1 MKKLWIA
8 FVPLLFFCKKS
19 DDPVAVVPTTTFP
32 GGIFSATSSFNAN
45 LSSSEPFSNYESE
58 YKAIRGIGAR
68 GAQTAAPFG
77 SLNPTGT
84 SCDLATISNPYFGLN
99 KLAGYGYET
108 IFLNIP
114 IIAVSNRS
122 MPADIATLNFSDPIV
137 KARFRALID
146 AIKDQINNQV
156 KYISLGNE
164 VDTYF
169 STHTSEWAAYKSLV
183 EDARTYLKSIKP
195 NVIVGVTT
203 TFDSATSKFVSQVKD
218 LNANMDAVMLTYY
231 PISSGFIPREPNTVS
246 GDVVKML
253 DASGGKPLVLQEWG
267 YPSSTSLGSSEAK
280 QAEFIYNSLVELEKQ
295 GVNKFPFVSFF
306 KYRDWNEG
314 HVQAITGQ
322 KSGQAFFEFMS
333 SLGMKKND
341 GSSKAAF
348 VVIQNWIKP

>member
-1 MKKLWIA
+1 MKKFWI
-8 FVPLLFFCKKS
+8 VILPILFFCKKS
-19 DDPVAVVPTTTFP
+19 DDPVSTTPATTFP
-32 GGIFSATSSFNAN
+32 PGNFSATSSFNAN
-45 LSSSEPFSNYESE
+45 LSASEPFSNYESE
-58 YKAIRGIGAR
+58 YKTIRAIGAR
-68 GAQTAAPFG
+68 GAQTAAPWG

-84 SCDLATISNPYFGLN
+84 TYDLATISNPYFGLS
-99 KLAGYGYET
+99 KLSSYGYET

-114 IIAVSNRS
+114 IIAVGSRS
-122 MPADIATLNFSDPIV
+122 MPADIATLSFSDPMV
-137 KARFRALID
+137 RARFHALID
-146 AIKDQINNQV
+146 VIKDQINNQV
-156 KYISLGNE
+156 KYIALGNE

-169 STHTSEWAAYKSLV
+169 STHAAEWSAYKSLV
-183 EDARTYLKSIKP
+183 EDAKTYLKAIKP

-203 TFDSATSKFVSQVKD
+203 TFDGATSKFISQVKD

-231 PISSGFIPREPNTVS
+231 PITSGFIPREPSTVA
-246 GDVVKML
+246 GDVVKMV
-253 DASGGKPLVLQEWG
+253 DAGGGKPLVLQEWG

-295 GVNKFPFVSFF
+295 GVSKFPYVSFF
-306 KYRDWNEG
+306 KHRDWNES

-348 VVIQNWIKP
+348 LVVQNWIKP